1 MRQIFFIIAIVFL
14 ELKSSVAQKTI
25 HKEFS
30 SDGIKALSIV
40 DDAIFKITIHSS
52 EEKEIKLSVH
62 ISGEHSEDVIIEEN
76 LKNNKLSLKTGFSP
90 FVFLEDDKLAAHK
103 VLAVEIVLI
112 VPNTISVEV
121 KSKLASIF
129 ANGNFK
135 ALAVSLENSNC
146 ELRNFSGNAHLKTKD
161 GNINVVA
168 ESGVSGIAIS
178 INGTVENML
187 PKRGK
192 FTVQAESVNGN
203 IRLLQT
209 K

>member
-1 MRQIFFIIAIVFL
+1 
-14 ELKSSVAQKTI
+14 
-25 HKEFS
+25 
-30 SDGIKALSIV
+30 
-40 DDAIFKITIHSS
+40 
-52 EEKEIKLSVH
+52 
-62 ISGEHSEDVIIEEN
+62 
-76 LKNNKLSLKTGFSP
+76 KTGFSP

-135 ALAVSLENSNC
+135 ALAVSIENSNC